1 MGHPTATKTLVKWLS
16 GITFEGVEV
25 RTTVP
30 ADALDQL
37 IEWRLSDPRFRRVNG
52 TTGTPN
58 VKGENVTQRQFFVEV
73 KADFADEGKY
83 RLINEAVIEMAEL
96 LWAKLDLIPI
106 DNGPKPQVVA
116 HSVDFFHGNKAI
128 ELRAAP
134 KPITNSLTAAA
145 EAMFKKE

>member
-1 MGHPTATKTLVKWLS
+1 MPDTHKPFAWVS
-16 GITFEGVEV
+16 GITFEGKEV
-25 RTTVP
+25 RTSVP
-30 ADALDQL
+30 EDALDQL
-37 IEWRLSDPRFRRVNG
+37 IEWRLSDPRFRRAGV
-52 TTGTPN
+52 TTEA
-58 VKGENVTQRQFFVEV
+58 KMTQRQFFVEV

-116 HSVDFFHGNKAI
+116 HSVDFFHGNKVI